1 LVPLPENRPTCF
13 DPLGEIIDFGGF
25 LTAERVE
32 RRLAAVLAADIA
44 GYSLLMGRDE
54 EGTLSQLKAF
64 RKTLIDPSIAAHRG
78 RIVKTTGDGM
88 LVEFASAV
96 DAARCAV
103 EVQRGV
109 SIQNAGVPR
118 TARIEFRIGIHVGD
132 IISDDND
139 IFGDGVNIAARLEG
153 IAEPG
158 GICISDDAQRQIRG
172 KLDSPPFEDM
182 GPQNLKNIAEPMRA
196 WRLSVDAKSSAYLS
210 PDHSDEMAQP
220 LPLPDKPS
228 IAVLPFQNMSS
239 DPEQEYFADGTVED
253 IITALSR
260 YPSLFVIARNSSFT
274 YKGQAVDVKRVGR
287 ELGVRYVLEGSVRK
301 VRDRVRVTG
310 QLIDTSTGAHLWAD
324 RFEGGLDDIFD
335 LQDDI
340 TLRVVGA
347 IAPKLEQAEIVRAI
361 RKPTNSL
368 DGYDYYLRA
377 MSNFHK
383 GGREDIS
390 EALRL
395 FHKAIEFDE
404 KFSSAYGMAAWCY
417 VRRRANGWAEGSS
430 EFSEAAQIT
439 ARAAECGK
447 DDAVALATSGI
458 ATGYMFEDF
467 ELAASLMDRAQALNP
482 NLAMAWHL
490 SGWIRCFSGQQDLA
504 VKHLERAV
512 RLSPVDP
519 QRPGMLAAIAVAHF
533 AAGRFEIAS
542 SLAKTAMLEQS
553 NNFMAALAAAGANA
567 MAGNLDIATSAMVR
581 VRELDPTFC
590 FSKVKDRLPHR
601 EPELLARW
609 NDALRRAGL
618 PD

>member
-1 LVPLPENRPTCF
+1 
-13 DPLGEIIDFGGF
+13 
-25 LTAERVE
+25 
-32 RRLAAVLAADIA
+32 
-44 GYSLLMGRDE
+44 
-54 EGTLSQLKAF
+54 
-64 RKTLIDPSIAAHRG
+64 
-78 RIVKTTGDGM
+78 VK
-88 LVEFASAV
+88 
-96 DAARCAV
+96 
-103 EVQRGV
+103 Q
-109 SIQNAGVPR
+109 
-118 TARIEFRIGIHVGD
+118 
-132 IISDDND
+132 
-139 IFGDGVNIAARLEG
+139 
-153 IAEPG
+153 
-158 GICISDDAQRQIRG
+158 
-172 KLDSPPFEDM
+172 
-182 GPQNLKNIAEPMRA
+182 
-196 WRLSVDAKSSAYLS
+196 
-210 PDHSDEMAQP
+210 
-220 LPLPDKPS
+220 
-228 IAVLPFQNMSS
+228 
-239 DPEQEYFADGTVED
+239 
-253 IITALSR
+253 
-260 YPSLFVIARNSSFT
+260 
-274 YKGQAVDVKRVGR
+274 VGR

-310 QLIDTSTGAHLWAD
+310 QLIDASTGAHLWAD
-324 RFEGGLDDIFD
+324 RFEGGLEDIFD

-347 IAPKLEQAEIVRAI
+347 IAPKLEQAEIIRAM
-361 RKPTNSL
+361 RKPTESL

-395 FHKAIEFDE
+395 FRKAIEFDE

-417 VRRRANGWAEGSS
+417 VRRRANGWADEGSS

-490 SGWIRCFSGQQDLA
+490 SGWIRCFGGQQDLA
-504 VKHLERAV
+504 IEHLERAV

-542 SLAKTAMLEQS
+542 SLAKTAMLEKS

-567 MAGNLDIATSAMVR
+567 MAGNLDIATIAMVR

-618 PD
+618 PE